1 MSPQKGRGFPTLP
14 YLQGQAFPTGV
25 MAVLNLAPNLV
36 RSSEANDVSKK
47 YLPIF
52 WLGVATQIG
61 FCVKKGGG
69 AAYATLTIG

>member
-1 MSPQKGRGFPTLP
+1 
-14 YLQGQAFPTGV
+14 